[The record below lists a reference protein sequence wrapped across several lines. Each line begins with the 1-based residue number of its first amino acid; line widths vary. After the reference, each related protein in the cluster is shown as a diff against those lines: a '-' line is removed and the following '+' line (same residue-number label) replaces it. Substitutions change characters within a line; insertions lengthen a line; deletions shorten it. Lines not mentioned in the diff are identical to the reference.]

1 VHHKEEGKLGE
12 GGKKRAVSEK
22 KKISQYSFFKSRVEI
37 EAKRRQDG
45 EQKKSVKR
53 IQVINFY
60 LYIIFFYRFK
70 CIGWVLKYIKLKEKI
85 QIK

>member
-1 VHHKEEGKLGE
+1 MHHKEEGKLGE

-60 LYIIFFYRFK
+60 VLFCFLFCFFS
-70 CIGWVLKYIKLKEKI
+70 I
-85 QIK
+85 